1 MRNHRFEIRYSFSK
15 LVDFKQKLKQI
26 LKNQKII
33 LITWHQ
39 KCFKKKDIYN
49 FILLKRYLHY
59 WVGMK
64 SYLYHAIFII
74 SNTYGM
80 IKLLFHF
87 YCLSILSI
95 KQNTKCYNLL
105 QENYWNIGGN

>member
-39 KCFKKKDIYN
+39 KCYKKKR
-49 FILLKRYLHY
+49 RYLQFY
-59 WVGMK
+59 FIET
-64 SYLYHAIFII
+64 IFA
-74 SNTYGM
+74 
-80 IKLLFHF
+80 LLSR
-87 YCLSILSI
+87 YEILSI
-95 KQNTKCYNLL
+95 SCNFQNFKHIWYDQIIIPLLLSFYFIYKTKR
-105 QENYWNIGGN
+105 